1 MMRSHNLPN
10 HNYQTES
17 TGPSQG
23 LRMTTTRRRCHV
35 VFRLLRV
42 SALAI
47 AIIPMLALVATADS
61 SSAYPGLSPKPS
73 TASKIT
79 SSVKSGFGKVT
90 KALIPSPSTKRDPD
104 PISLE
109 VPAKPS
115 AGFYVAVAHMAEQK
129 GDVAQAESDYRK
141 ALELEPNHV
150 DALMGYAHMLDRQRK
165 LTQAAELYHMVVR
178 THPGNATAHNDLAIC
193 CARQG
198 KLEEAIRSLKQ
209 AVQLRP
215 GHALFRNN
223 IATILVQTKQLD
235 EAFVHLSAVH
245 PKPVA
250 YYNLGFLLHQAGDNR
265 GATRLFREALSLDPS
280 LVQARIWVNKLQA
293 DGVVVESTRPQA
305 VEPARQPQSVA
316 RRTVE
321 PSVAVPPSAAAAPMP
336 SSGTTASVP
345 QMTPTRQRA
354 PVPPISAPAQTPPAH
369 LAPLPSLKPLP
380 PIHGNY

>member
-1 MMRSHNLPN
+1 
-10 HNYQTES
+10 
-17 TGPSQG
+17 
-23 LRMTTTRRRCHV
+23 MTTTRRRCHV
-35 VFRLLRV
+35 VCRFLRV
-42 SALAI
+42 SAPAI
-47 AIIPMLALVATADS
+47 AIIPLLALVATADS
-61 SSAYPGLSPKPS
+61 SSAYPGLSPEPS

-115 AGFYVAVAHMAEQK
+115 AAFYVAVAHMAEQK
-129 GDVAQAESDYRK
+129 GDVAGAESDYRK

-165 LTQAAELYHMVVR
+165 LSQAAELYHMVVK

-209 AVQLRP
+209 AIQLRP
-215 GHALFRNN
+215 SHALYRNN

-265 GATRLFREALSLDPS
+265 GATRLFREALSSDPS
-280 LVQARIWVNKLQA
+280 FAQARVWVNKLQSEVA
-293 DGVVVESTRPQA
+293 AESPKPQIA
-305 VEPARQPQSVA
+305 ARSRQPQSVA
-316 RRTVE
+316 RRSVE
-321 PSVAVPPSAAAAPMP
+321 PSVVVPPTGTAAPLPPSGATPSLPQMP
-336 SSGTTASVP
+336 SAS
-345 QMTPTRQRA
+345 QRTQA
-354 PVPPISAPAQTPPAH
+354 QIQLPDQTPPAQ

-380 PIHGNY
+380 PIYGNY